1 MEENPTS
8 KNMSSPEET
17 SEPGRKFK
25 ASELTFNLPEELQQE
40 FEQQVERLKEQ
51 KVTSNMVCK
60 IVRGGS
66 FVTNFHHIAHWQR
79 LSFLTNYCTSFLGFR
94 TVCEEE

>member
-1 MEENPTS
+1 MEEHPTS

-51 KVTSNMVCK
+51 EATSNMVYK
-60 IVRGGS
+60 LFAEEALSPTFTISPIGG
-66 FVTNFHHIAHWQR
+66 AC
-79 LSFLTNYCTSFLGFR
+79 LS
-94 TVCEEE
+94 

>member
-25 ASELTFNLPEELQQE
+25 ASELTFNLPEELHKYILP
-40 FEQQVERLKEQ
+40 FLYLLK
-51 KVTSNMVCK
+51 NN
-60 IVRGGS
+60 VRGLLPDNQ
-66 FVTNFHHIAHWQR
+66 VLH
-79 LSFLTNYCTSFLGFR
+79 
-94 TVCEEE
+94 